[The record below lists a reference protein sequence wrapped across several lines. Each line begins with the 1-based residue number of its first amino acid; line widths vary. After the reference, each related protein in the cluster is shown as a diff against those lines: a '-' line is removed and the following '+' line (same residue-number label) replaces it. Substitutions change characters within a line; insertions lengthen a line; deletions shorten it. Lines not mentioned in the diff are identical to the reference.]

1 MQPAADSSEAAA
13 AEATARQ
20 AQAAEIQSAVDAN
33 ASFGI
38 EEGEVDSLERKWIT
52 W

>member
-1 MQPAADSSEAAA
+1 MHDEAHTEAAA
-13 AEATARQ
+13 AVEVQSR
-20 AQAAEIQSAVDAN
+20 AAEITAAVDAN